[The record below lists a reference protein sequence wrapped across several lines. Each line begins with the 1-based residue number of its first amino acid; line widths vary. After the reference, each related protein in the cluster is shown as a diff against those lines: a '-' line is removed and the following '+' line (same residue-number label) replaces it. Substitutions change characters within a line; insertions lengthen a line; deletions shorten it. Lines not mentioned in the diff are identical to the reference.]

1 MSLKGLVYWSCAR
14 LVMLYG
20 SETCLRENEMAI
32 LGRMERT
39 MVRAMCG
46 AKLMKKKR
54 TEDLTEMLGLK
65 ETAVQMQRR
74 MERDGTGMCGGGMMG
89 AFWEKRWGLK

>member
-1 MSLKGLVYWSCAR
+1 
-14 LVMLYG
+14 MLYG

-39 MVRAMCG
+39 MVCG
-46 AKLMKKKR
+46 AKLMEKKR

-89 AFWEKRWGLK
+89 TFWEKRLGLK